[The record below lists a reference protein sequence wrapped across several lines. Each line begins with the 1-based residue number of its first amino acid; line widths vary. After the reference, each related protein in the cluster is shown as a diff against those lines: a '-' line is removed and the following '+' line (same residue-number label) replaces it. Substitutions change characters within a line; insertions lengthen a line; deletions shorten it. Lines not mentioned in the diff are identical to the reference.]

1 MSNPLRPH
9 FERDLEDSLL
19 ILKEVLVV
27 SWRFNPSG
35 IAAYLCGQLFEG
47 INDAT
52 PTDQKAAMVAET
64 LGSIEIV
71 PVETFENDF
80 SSNVGDVCK
89 GLSGEFIGGAIK
101 VYPQIEEFLRAAVG
115 DEDAA
120 ITQSFTRL
128 TLSAVTKHRSHYQQ
142 LEGYYKQLMEGL
154 PRYTSVMTRTGFLDG
169 IIGFAAGFFGGY
181 LGAAGAQAWDNWR
194 GSSDQEFCQKF
205 GAAFEEFAQACHNYT
220 TNGENSLSLVFDRLM
235 DETRRIHHRIFDCYE
250 ELAQIGWDI
259 EPLYRQY
266 RTLDEPLDDDAKQ
279 AFEIAISN
287 LEENRSVHYRSIEN
301 IRQILGMSTSPAPA
315 VVSAPSPP
323 PPPSHHSP
331 QRSVPPPLPHG

>member
-27 SWRFNPSG
+27 SWRCNPSG

-71 PVETFENDF
+71 PVETFEQDF
-80 SSNVGDVCK
+80 STHVGDLCK

-101 VYPQIEEFLRAAVG
+101 VYPQIEEFLRASVG

-120 ITQSFTRL
+120 IAQSFTRL

-154 PRYTSVMTRTGFLDG
+154 PRYSSVMTRTGFLDG

-194 GSSDQEFCQKF
+194 CSSDQEFCQKF

-266 RTLDEPLDDDAKQ
+266 RTLEEPLDDDAKQ

-287 LEENRSVHYRSIEN
+287 LEGNRSVHYRSIEN

-315 VVSAPSPP
+315 VASAPSPP
-323 PPPSHHSP
+323 PPRGCPK
-331 QRSVPPPLPHG
+331 RC